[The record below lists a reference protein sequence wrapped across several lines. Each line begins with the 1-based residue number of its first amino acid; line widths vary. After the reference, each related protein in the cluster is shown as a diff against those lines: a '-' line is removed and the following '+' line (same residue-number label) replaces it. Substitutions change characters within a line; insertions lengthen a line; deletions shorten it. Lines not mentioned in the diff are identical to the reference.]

1 VNHHLHI
8 PHPGRVQHYRAEA
21 LPFVP
26 TEIKTQIRFPKAY
39 AMSSPSLRYLDQVRG
54 EIDGFMKQR
63 VQTNYFTGEN
73 DVPLSTSLGE
83 VEVLYGASQG
93 IKDLASTGEL

>member
-1 VNHHLHI
+1 MLHKLHRKCIPALFNLFHFSFLTPHDVNHHLHI

-39 AMSSPSLRYLDQVRG
+39 AMSAPSLRYLDQVKG
-54 EIDGFMKQR
+54 EIDGFMKDR
-63 VQTNYFTGEN
+63 V
-73 DVPLSTSLGE
+73 
-83 VEVLYGASQG
+83 
-93 IKDLASTGEL
+93 